1 MKKGINQWCYP
12 AGTPLQD
19 VLKWTSEAGFSSIEL
34 NLGKPGDVG
43 LTLDTTLEEAQEI
56 GRQIKEAGLEI
67 DSLSTALL
75 WETPLSV
82 ADKVVQEK
90 GKQVVRKM
98 LELANQLE
106 ASTVL
111 VVPGIVTADVSYDQ
125 CYERSIAALKEL
137 APLAEQLHVAIGVE
151 NVWNRFLLSPLEM
164 KAYIDEIGSYH
175 VGAYFDVGNV
185 LQFGFPE
192 QWIAILGNRILKV
205 HVKDFKTTVGNITGF
220 TNLLAGDVN
229 WTRVMQELER
239 INYRGELTAELTPY
253 THDPAALAFDTARQM
268 DVLLGLEK
276 AVKYEY

>member
-12 AGTPLQD
+12 AGTPLED
-19 VLKWTSEAGFSSIEL
+19 VLKWTSEAGFSAIEL

-43 LTLDTTLEEAQEI
+43 LTLETSREDAQEI

-75 WETPLSV
+75 WETPLSA
-82 ADKVVQEK
+82 ADPDVQNE

-98 LELANQLE
+98 LELAHELD

-111 VVPGIVTADVSYDQ
+111 VVPGIVTADVSYEQ
-125 CYERSIAALKEL
+125 CYERSKAALIEL
-137 APLAEQLHVAIGVE
+137 ASYAEQLDVTIGVE

-164 KAYIDEIGSYH
+164 KAYIDEIGSAQ

-192 QWIAILGNRILKV
+192 QWIALLGERILKV
-205 HVKDFKTTVGNITGF
+205 HVKDFKTSVGNITGF

-229 WTRVMQELER
+229 WQSVISALDK
-239 INYRGELTAELTPY
+239 IGYSGELTAELTPY
-253 THDPAALAFDTARQM
+253 AHDPAALAYDTARQM
-268 DVLLGLEK
+268 DVLLGLK
-276 AVKYEY
+276 TAVEN